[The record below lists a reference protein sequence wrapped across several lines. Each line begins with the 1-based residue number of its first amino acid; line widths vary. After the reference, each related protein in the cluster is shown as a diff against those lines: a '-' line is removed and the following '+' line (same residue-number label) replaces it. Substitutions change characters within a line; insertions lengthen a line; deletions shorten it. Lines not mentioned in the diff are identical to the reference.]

1 MNDKI
6 DILIKYY
13 ENLIEELNADQHSNP
28 SYLLGRIDMAE
39 EFISDLKGL
48 KKELWYNSSMTKVKV
63 HKFWVSATS
72 SVGASKYK
80 LFVAKSDFDRV
91 VKELK
96 KLKKEIW

>member
-39 EFISDLKGL
+39 EFIGDLKGL
-48 KKELWYNSSMTKVKV
+48 KKEI
-63 HKFWVSATS
+63 
-72 SVGASKYK
+72 
-80 LFVAKSDFDRV
+80 
-91 VKELK
+91 KELREVCDK
-96 KLKKEIW
+96 QAQMLACQAKRNADLFQELQNKNQYDKSESA